1 MIINEKKGNIF
12 ALSKEEYVFAHCI
25 ATDLQ
30 WGAGIAP
37 VMMKQFK
44 ASSKWRKN
52 TNATVY
58 NVGDIGVD
66 VSNTGMMINLFTKSH
81 THGRPSY
88 QAMEQ
93 CLVNLREWMIVHN
106 KAKLAIPKIGCG
118 LDGLSWPM
126 VRDIIN
132 RVFLETDIMIEV
144 RYL

>member
-1 MIINEKKGNIF
+1 MTFHESQGNIF
-12 ALSKEEYVFAHCI
+12 ALPKGEYVFAHCI

-44 ASSKWRKN
+44 ASSRWRKN

-58 NVGDIGVD
+58 RVGDIGVD
-66 VSNTGMMINLFTKSH
+66 ESNTGLMVNLFTKSR

-93 CLVNLREWMIVHN
+93 CLVNLRNWMTTHDR
-106 KAKLAIPKIGCG
+106 KKLAIPKIGCG

-126 VRDIIN
+126 VREVIG
-132 RVFLETDIMIEV
+132 RVFQGTDIVIEV